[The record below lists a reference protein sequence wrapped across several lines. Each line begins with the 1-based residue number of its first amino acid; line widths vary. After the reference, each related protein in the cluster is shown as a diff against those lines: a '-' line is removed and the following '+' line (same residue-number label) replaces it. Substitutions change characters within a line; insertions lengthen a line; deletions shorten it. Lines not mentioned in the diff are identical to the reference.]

1 MKWWEKMKNSVAKP
15 EETKRLKSWKTKYE
29 NAKAKYS
36 DCLDTM
42 RLYDSYYEGSHAI
55 RKDNMEARKKATSV
69 WNIVY
74 ELIESQVSSSIPMPK
89 VTPVHEEDVELARRI
104 EQFLTQAITR
114 LDLKGLNDLQERTT
128 PIQGA
133 SFMQVEWDSNKGT
146 HCTDGDLSVSTVEP
160 EQLIPQP
167 GVDKIE
173 NMDYYFIRSSQTK
186 AYVKRR
192 WKKDV
197 SKEEETDKEIRVE
210 ADSEDLVT
218 VITAYFKNDEGGIG
232 LYRWCGDVE
241 LEYLEDYEARFV
253 DACTTCVD
261 EDGSPVLM
269 ENGVCPVC
277 GKKHSKRVKDEM
289 DTITTYAEVEM
300 GTTVDG
306 RPFTKETAVEIKL
319 PYYKPSEYPIVI
331 RKNISK
337 KKSLLGCS
345 DVEVIADQAEEVKKL
360 NTKIDEKL
368 LKAGSYV
375 TLPEGKGVETTDEEM
390 KIIRIETPA
399 EKALIDVITL
409 QADTTQDR
417 IFMESSYNHAK
428 SALGIT
434 DAFQG
439 KYDASARSGTAKQY
453 SINQAAGRLESK
465 RVMKN
470 RAFADLYKKMF
481 KFALA
486 YADQPIPI
494 NILGEGGQQTFSHF
508 DKADFIKTDASG
520 AYYWNDEFYFD
531 IDETSTLQTDRA
543 AMWNQNDIKLQSG
556 AFGPIG
562 QTDTMHLYWTEQARN
577 CYPNA
582 GEILRQVDEKL
593 AREREQQMQMQQS
606 QMIQGGMPN
615 EMPSM

>member
-1 MKWWEKMKNSVAKP
+1 MKWWEKMKNSVVNP
-15 EETKRLKSWKTKYE
+15 EENKRLKEWKAKYE
-29 NAKAKYS
+29 NAKQKYE
-36 DCLDTM
+36 DKLDEM
-42 RLYDSYYEGSHAI
+42 KLWNSYYEGDKAI
-55 RKDNMEARKKATSV
+55 RKDGVEARKKATSV
-69 WNIVY
+69 WNIGY

-104 EQFLTQAITR
+104 EQFLIQAITR

-173 NMDYYFIRSSQTK
+173 SMDYYFTRTAQTK

-197 SKEEETDKEIRVE
+197 SKEEETDKEIRDDVE
-210 ADSEDLVT
+210 SADIVT
-218 VITAYFKNDEGGIG
+218 VVTAYFKNSEGGIG
-232 LYRWCGDVE
+232 LYRWCGDIE
-241 LEYLEDYEARFV
+241 LEYLEDYEARYV
-253 DACTTCVD
+253 DACTKCVD
-261 EDGSPVLM
+261 EDNNPVRM
-269 ENGVCPVC
+269 KDGVCPVC

-289 DTITTYAEVEM
+289 DKISIFADVQVGE
-300 GTTVDG
+300 TVG
-306 RPFTKETAVEIKL
+306 GEPFVKEEEHIIML

-337 KKSLLGCS
+337 KKSLLGSS
-345 DVEVIADQAEEVKKL
+345 DIEVIADQIEEVKKL

-417 IFMESSYNHAK
+417 IFMESSYTHAK

-434 DAFQG
+434 DAYQG
-439 KYDASARSGTAKQY
+439 KYDASATSGTAKQY

-494 NILGEGGQQTFSHF
+494 NILGEGGKQEFAHF
-508 DKADFIKTDASG
+508 DKADFIKQDAAG

-562 QTDTMHLYWTEQARN
+562 QTETMHLYWTEQARN

-593 AREREQQMQMQQS
+593 ARERTQQEQMAQMQM
-606 QMIQGGMPN
+606 MQGGIPN